1 MADQKAQDK
10 QPIYKK
16 WWFWVIIVV
25 VLIGIGGAGASNNKD
40 AQKVGESESSESADT
55 GEKSENK
62 ENQTFKVG
70 DVVKI
75 EDQEILV
82 SSVKRNYAPVNEFVK
97 VPEGKEYVKVD
108 VQVQNKSKDT
118 QDYNTLYWKME
129 TSDGVIDDYMSAMM
143 AQADDAFGSG
153 DLAAD
158 GTKKGSIVFEI
169 PKDDKALKLH
179 YKPNLFTS
187 REAVIE
193 LQ

>member
-1 MADQKAQDK
+1 MADQKANEK

-25 VLIGIGGAGASNNKD
+25 VLIGIGGAGAASNKD
-40 AQKVGESESSESADT
+40 AQKVGEGGSSQSAGT
-55 GEKSENK
+55 EEKDENK

-70 DVVKI
+70 DVIKI
-75 EDQEILV
+75 EDQEVLV
-82 SSVKRNYAPVNEFVK
+82 SGVKRNYTPANEFVT

-169 PKDDKALKLH
+169 PKDDKVLKLH